1 MSNESINIVKES
13 MGEKI
18 NLYPESS
25 DSNSEI
31 QIHRS
36 VRNKKQKKLKKKKLC
51 DIQSSDSSDS
61 EPVNN
66 RKQRRS
72 HQPTLKDDMFE
83 MFTNPEKKI
92 EDDNEY
98 DEVDEEESQQGEHG
112 HRHGDQESYQDNES
126 VYEEEAPSPGY
137 NTIDEEKQDLLYK
150 FYRLQTKGVPLPHK
164 FNMNSNVFE
173 MRREYERIKRDA
185 EVNSSIKFS
194 RRMLMAC
201 VTGIE
206 FLNKRYDPFDIKLE
220 GWSESVMEN
229 VEDYDNTFERLHDK
243 YKSKVQMA
251 PEIELLLSLAGS
263 AFMFHL
269 TNSMFNSLP
278 NFKDIAKQN
287 PDIINNLM
295 KSMGAT
301 QSQQQQAPQ
310 QSTEQNAF
318 TENNNNVREM
328 KPPMF
333 DMSSLMGMMQ
343 PPPQPETQM
352 PSFQQ
357 KITVVSNDAFTN
369 PVPTRIS
376 DVTTAAPV
384 ISARILQHDSI
395 SEVSSDISESV
406 FSKSETK
413 NISFSETTSAGKR
426 RRNKKLNSTPQNTIS
441 I

>member
-1 MSNESINIVKES
+1 MTNDSINVVKES
-13 MGEKI
+13 IGEKI

-31 QIHRS
+31 QINRN
-36 VRNKKQKKLKKKKLC
+36 VRKKQKKGTKKKSKSC
-51 DIQSSDSSDS
+51 DIQSSDSSDN
-61 EPVNN
+61 EPPV
-66 RKQRRS
+66 KDRRQKR
-72 HQPTLKDDMFE
+72 QPMLRDDMFE

-92 EDDNEY
+92 EDAENDYE
-98 DEVDEEESQQGEHG
+98 EQEESHQGDP
-112 HRHGDQESYQDNES
+112 DQESYQEDGS
-126 VYEEEAPSPGY
+126 VYEEEETPSPGY

-173 MRREYERIKRDA
+173 MRREFERIKRDA

-206 FLNKRYDPFDIKLE
+206 FLNKRYDPFDIKLD

-295 KSMGAT
+295 KSMGAASA
-301 QSQQQQAPQ
+301 QPQ
-310 QSTEQNAF
+310 EPSTAENGF

-343 PPPQPETQM
+343 PPQPETQM
-352 PSFQQ
+352 PNFQQ
-357 KITVVSNDAFTN
+357 NFTVVSNETFSN
-369 PVPTRIS
+369 PVPTRTS
-376 DVTTAAPV
+376 DVTAAAPAIQPIV
-384 ISARILQHDSI
+384 IQQHDSI
-395 SEVSSDISESV
+395 SEVSSDDVSEIT
-406 FSKSETK
+406 FSKSDTK
-413 NISFSETTSAGKR
+413 NISFSENTSTGR
-426 RRNKKLNSTPQNTIS
+426 RRKNRKLNSTPQNTIS

>member
-1 MSNESINIVKES
+1 MTNESINVVKES
-13 MGEKI
+13 IGEKI

-31 QIHRS
+31 QINRN
-36 VRNKKQKKLKKKKLC
+36 VRKKQKKGGRKKSKSC
-51 DIQSSDSSDS
+51 NIQSSDSSDN
-61 EPVNN
+61 EPPV
-66 RKQRRS
+66 KDRRQKR
-72 HQPTLKDDMFE
+72 QPMLRDDMFE

-92 EDDNEY
+92 EDAENDYE
-98 DEVDEEESQQGEHG
+98 EQEESHQGDP
-112 HRHGDQESYQDNES
+112 DQESYQEDGS
-126 VYEEEAPSPGY
+126 VYEEEETPSPGY

-164 FNMNSNVFE
+164 FNMNSNIFE
-173 MRREYERIKRDA
+173 MRREFERIKRDA
-185 EVNSSIKFS
+185 EVNASIKFS

-206 FLNKRYDPFDIKLE
+206 FLNKRYDPFDIKLD

-295 KSMGAT
+295 KSMGAA
-301 QSQQQQAPQ
+301 SAPQ
-310 QSTEQNAF
+310 QSTENAF
-318 TENNNNVREM
+318 TENNNNNNNNNNNVREM

-343 PPPQPETQM
+343 PPQPETQM

-357 KITVVSNDAFTN
+357 NFTVVSNETFSN
-369 PVPTRIS
+369 PVPTRTS
-376 DVTTAAPV
+376 DVTAASSVIQPV
-384 ISARILQHDSI
+384 VIQQHDSI
-395 SEVSSDISESV
+395 SEVSSDDVSEIT
-406 FSKSETK
+406 FSKSDTK
-413 NISFSETTSAGKR
+413 NISFSENTSTGR
-426 RRNKKLNSTPQNTIS
+426 RRKNRKLNSTPQNTIS